1 MTGVKCNITSAYHPQ
16 SNGQDERFN
25 QTLQRQLLKFV
36 SEEQNDWDLYL
47 DSIAFS
53 YRVSRQDSTKA
64 SPFYLVYGRQARLP
78 IELNIKPE
86 EGEPAA
92 EPSTSSD
99 LKFDEYIS
107 DMIKIRRRALEN
119 IQAAQ
124 ERQKG
129 YYDAKHGKDKSK
141 YQVGELVLVKNSKK
155 LSRKGSKMEPNWHG
169 PYRIHEILGKG
180 TFKLCHVDDSK
191 KVLAQ
196 IFNMTRLKLYHQ
208 RDEDAPPAD
217 DEDIPPANPP
227 MNDSPVNTGAP
238 TTDPTDPPI
247 NAGAP
252 TTDPPVNT
260 GGPTTDPTNPPIN
273 AGAPTT
279 DPTVNAGAP
288 TTDPPVNNTDTGDT
302 LPSVTCSC
310 KTRCATRKCPCKREH
325 RACSEYCHPGRACIN
340 TSQLAER
347 KADKSCEIDLT
358 KEPDMPTNQVD
369 PETWTCVGSVKL
381 TVGDKETLKSNSWL
395 CDRLI
400 SAAQQLLHKQH
411 PHIGG
416 LQDPILQRA
425 NTFEPQTG
433 EFVQCLN
440 VRISVAATKF
450 PGDRISCDTGLGRT
464 SRTGD
469 AASAGSVCCYMGEV

>member
-16 SNGQDERFN
+16 SKGQDERFN

-169 PYRIHEILGKG
+169 HTEFMRSSERAHSNCAMWMTARKSWHKSSTWHDWSCIIFEHMNMQWQSGPDDCGLFAIA
-180 TFKLCHVDDSK
+180 TATSLCEGQDP
-191 KVLAQ
+191 VLY
-196 IFNMTRLKLYHQ
+196 IYHQ
-208 RDEDAPPAD
+208 QQMRQHLLKALEIKALH
-217 DEDIPPANPP
+217 
-227 MNDSPVNTGAP
+227 SF
-238 TTDPTDPPI
+238 
-247 NAGAP
+247 
-252 TTDPPVNT
+252 
-260 GGPTTDPTNPPIN
+260 
-273 AGAPTT
+273 
-279 DPTVNAGAP
+279 
-288 TTDPPVNNTDTGDT
+288 
-302 LPSVTCSC
+302 PSRR
-310 KTRCATRKCPCKREH
+310 TRQKKAQYKRE
-325 RACSEYCHPGRACIN
+325 RMQVYCKCRRPDDGRRMVQCSRCKEWYHMNCICI
-340 TSQLAER
+340 S
-347 KADKSCEIDLT
+347 
-358 KEPDMPTNQVD
+358 
-369 PETWTCVGSVKL
+369 
-381 TVGDKETLKSNSWL
+381 ETLSSKDPWL
-395 CDRLI
+395 CG
-400 SAAQQLLHKQH
+400 H
-411 PHIGG
+411 
-416 LQDPILQRA
+416 
-425 NTFEPQTG
+425 
-433 EFVQCLN
+433 C
-440 VRISVAATKF
+440 
-450 PGDRISCDTGLGRT
+450 
-464 SRTGD
+464 
-469 AASAGSVCCYMGEV
+469 

>member
-107 DMIKIRRRALEN
+107 DMMKIRRRALEN

-169 PYRIHEILGKG
+169 HTEFMRSSERAHSN
-180 TFKLCHVDDSK
+180 C
-191 KVLAQ
+191 AMW
-196 IFNMTRLKLYHQ
+196 MT
-208 RDEDAPPAD
+208 A
-217 DEDIPPANPP
+217 
-227 MNDSPVNTGAP
+227 
-238 TTDPTDPPI
+238 
-247 NAGAP
+247 
-252 TTDPPVNT
+252 
-260 GGPTTDPTNPPIN
+260 
-273 AGAPTT
+273 
-279 DPTVNAGAP
+279 
-288 TTDPPVNNTDTGDT
+288 
-302 LPSVTCSC
+302 
-310 KTRCATRKCPCKREH
+310 RKSWH
-325 RACSEYCHPGRACIN
+325 
-340 TSQLAER
+340 
-347 KADKSCEIDLT
+347 KSST
-358 KEPDMPTNQVD
+358 
-369 PETWTCVGSVKL
+369 
-381 TVGDKETLKSNSWL
+381 
-395 CDRLI
+395 
-400 SAAQQLLHKQH
+400 
-411 PHIGG
+411 
-416 LQDPILQRA
+416 
-425 NTFEPQTG
+425 
-433 EFVQCLN
+433 
-440 VRISVAATKF
+440 
-450 PGDRISCDTGLGRT
+450 
-464 SRTGD
+464 
-469 AASAGSVCCYMGEV
+469 